1 MTTILDTIV
10 AAKRESLERAMAETP
25 LVALERLVA
34 DAPPAVPFASA
45 LKGDDIRLIAEVKK
59 ASPSAGL
66 LRADFDPAWLA
77 STYAEHGAAAISC
90 LTDAHFEGTLEH
102 LRQVTTAVTDAGVP
116 VLRKDFLTHPY
127 QLYEARAY
135 GADAALLIVAVLSA
149 AQLGELLREASN
161 AGVQCLV
168 EVHDEVE
175 MAIAADAGAE
185 VIGINNRD
193 LRTFKTDLNVTKE
206 LAPKAP
212 EGVVVVSESG
222 IRDRG
227 DMERLRD
234 LGAHAALV
242 GEAIVT
248 QADPGAKIR
257 ELLGV
262 AVPAQGARVQGARV
276 QGARQP

>member
-1 MTTILDTIV
+1 MATILNRIV
-10 AAKRESLERAMAETP
+10 EAKRASLERAMAETP
-25 LVALERLVA
+25 LAELERRVA
-34 DAPPAVPFASA
+34 AAPAAVPFAAA

-66 LRADFDPAWLA
+66 LRAEFDPAWLA
-77 STYAEHGAAAISC
+77 STYANAGAAAISC

-102 LRQVTTAVTDAGVP
+102 LRQVKEAVADAGLP

-127 QLYEARAY
+127 QIYEARAY
-135 GADAALLIVAVLSA
+135 GADAALLIVAVLEP
-149 AQLGELLREASN
+149 AQLRELLREAQA
-161 AGVQCLV
+161 AGTQCLV
-168 EVHDEVE
+168 EVHDEAELATAV
-175 MAIAADAGAE
+175 DAGAE

-193 LRTFKTDLNVTKE
+193 LHTFKTDLAVTSA
-206 LAPKAP
+206 LAPRAP
-212 EGVVVVSESG
+212 KDAVIVSESG
-222 IRDRG
+222 IRYRA

-248 QADPGAKIR
+248 QPDPGAKIR

-262 AVPAQGARVQGARV
+262 AVRAQGAA
-276 QGARQP
+276 QP

>member
-1 MTTILDTIV
+1 M
-10 AAKRESLERAMAETP
+10 RP
-25 LVALERLVA
+25 
-34 DAPPAVPFASA
+34 A

-77 STYAEHGAAAISC
+77 STYAEAGAAAISC

-102 LRQVTTAVTDAGVP
+102 LRQVKGAVADSGVP

-127 QLYEARAY
+127 QLYEARAN
-135 GADAALLIVAVLSA
+135 GADAALLIVAVLEPQ
-149 AQLGELLREASN
+149 QLRELLREAQ
-161 AGVQCLV
+161 AVGIQCLV
-168 EVHDEVE
+168 EVHDKAELATVL
-175 MAIAADAGAE
+175 DAGAE

-193 LRTFKTDLNVTKE
+193 LRTFKTDLAVTGD
-206 LAPKAP
+206 LAPKIP
-212 EGVVVVSESG
+212 DGFVVVSESG
-222 IRDRG
+222 IRDRA
-227 DMERLRD
+227 DMERLRG

-248 QADPGAKIR
+248 QPDPGAKIR

-262 AVPAQGARVQGARV
+262 AVPAHGAP
-276 QGARQP
+276 QP

>member
-1 MTTILDTIV
+1 MATILDTIV

-25 LVALERLVA
+25 LAELERRA
-34 DAPPAVPFASA
+34 AEAPPAVPFAAA

-77 STYAEHGAAAISC
+77 STYAAHGAAAISC
-90 LTDAHFEGTLEH
+90 LTDAHFEGTLAH
-102 LRQVTTAVTDAGVP
+102 LRQVKDAVAGAGVP

-127 QLYEARAY
+127 QLYEARAN
-135 GADAALLIVAVLSA
+135 GADAALLIVAVLPAS
-149 AQLGELLREASN
+149 QLRELLGEAAN
-161 AGVQCLV
+161 AGVECLV
-168 EVHDEVE
+168 EVHDE
-175 MAIAADAGAE
+175 ADLATALDAGAE

-193 LRTFKTDLNVTKE
+193 LRTFKTDLAVTGE
-206 LAPKAP
+206 LAPKVP
-212 EGVVVVSESG
+212 DGFVVVSESG

-248 QADPGAKIR
+248 QADPGVKIR
-257 ELLGV
+257 ELLGA
-262 AVPAQGARVQGARV
+262 AVPAHGASA

>member
-1 MTTILDTIV
+1 MATILDTIV

-25 LVALERLVA
+25 LAALERLVA

-45 LKGDDIRLIAEVKK
+45 LKGGDIRLIAEVKK

-102 LRQVTTAVTDAGVP
+102 LRQVKTAVTDAGVP

-193 LRTFKTDLNVTKE
+193 LRTFKTDLAVTGN
-206 LAPKAP
+206 LASKAP
-212 EGVVVVSESG
+212 ADSVLVSESG

-227 DMERLRD
+227 DMERLRN

-248 QADPGAKIR
+248 QPEPGAKIR

-262 AVPAQGARVQGARV
+262 AVPARGVS
-276 QGARQP
+276 QP

>member
-1 MTTILDTIV
+1 MATILDKIV
-10 AAKRESLERAMAETP
+10 EAKRESLEQAMAERP
-25 LVALERLVA
+25 LAELERLAA
-34 DAPPAVPFASA
+34 DAPPAAPFAAA
-45 LKGDDIRLIAEVKK
+45 LRGDDIRLIAEVKK

-66 LRADFDPAWLA
+66 LRADFDPARLA
-77 STYAEHGAAAISC
+77 STYAEHGAAAVSC

-102 LRQVTTAVTDAGVP
+102 LRQVKDAVTNSGVP
-116 VLRKDFLTHPY
+116 ALRKDFLTHPY

-149 AQLGELLREASN
+149 AQLHEMLREASN
-161 AGVQCLV
+161 AGVECLV
-168 EVHDEVE
+168 EVHD
-175 MAIAADAGAE
+175 AAELATALDAGAE

-193 LRTFKTDLNVTKE
+193 LHTFKTDLAVTRD
-206 LAPKAP
+206 LAPRAP

-227 DMERLRD
+227 DMELLRD

-248 QADPGAKIR
+248 QPDPGAKVR
-257 ELLGV
+257 ELLG
-262 AVPAQGARVQGARV
+262 AGVPAQGARR
-276 QGARQP
+276 P

>member
-1 MTTILDTIV
+1 MATILDKIV
-10 AAKRESLERAMAETP
+10 EAKRESLERAMTETP
-25 LVALERLVA
+25 LAALERLVA
-34 DAPPAVPFASA
+34 DAPPAVPFAAA

-102 LRQVTTAVTDAGVP
+102 LREVKTAVASIGVP

-135 GADAALLIVAVLSA
+135 GADAALLIVAVLEPV
-149 AQLGELLREASN
+149 QLRELLQEAAN

-168 EVHDEVE
+168 EVHDEIE
-175 MAIAADAGAE
+175 MGIATDAGAE

-193 LRTFKTDLNVTKE
+193 LRTFKTDLAVTGN
-206 LAPKAP
+206 LASKAP
-212 EGVVVVSESG
+212 AGVVLVSESG

-248 QADPGAKIR
+248 QPDPGAKVR
-257 ELLGV
+257 ELLG
-262 AVPAQGARVQGARV
+262 ATVPAQGAS
-276 QGARQP
+276 QP

>member
-1 MTTILDTIV
+1 MATILDKIV
-10 AAKRESLERAMAETP
+10 EAKRESLERAMAETT
-25 LVALERLVA
+25 LAELERRVA
-34 DAPPAVPFASA
+34 DAPSAVPFAAA

-66 LRADFDPAWLA
+66 LRADFDPAWLG
-77 STYAEHGAAAISC
+77 STYAASGAAAISC

-102 LRQVTTAVTDAGVP
+102 LRQVKDAVAAAGVP

-149 AQLGELLREASN
+149 AQLSELLGAARDV
-161 AGVQCLV
+161 GIQCLV
-168 EVHDEVE
+168 EVHDETE

-193 LRTFKTDLNVTKE
+193 LRTFKTDLSVTGA
-206 LAPKAP
+206 LASKAP
-212 EGVVVVSESG
+212 SGAVLVSESG

-248 QADPGAKIR
+248 QAEPGAKIR

-262 AVPAQGARVQGARV
+262 AVPAQGAS
-276 QGARQP
+276 